1 MSLLMTPL
9 EFVQATQHLFKL
21 CAVRFPIGS
30 KILPVFAFTGLG
42 LLCMEVTNSNNA
54 PTTLVDID
62 NRKGGLSNVNR
73 GSKSIYEEAFRSDHG
88 GESDALVDPYNSELM
103 SELEEKKRMKMKPET
118 RRVYDMLKGL
128 KNKTRE
134 EKLRDAFNAYDN
146 FMTPQNQNDGQK
158 L

>member
-1 MSLLMTPL
+1 M
-9 EFVQATQHLFKL
+9 
-21 CAVRFPIGS
+21 
-30 KILPVFAFTGLG
+30 
-42 LLCMEVTNSNNA
+42 
-54 PTTLVDID
+54 DID

>member
-1 MSLLMTPL
+1 
-9 EFVQATQHLFKL
+9 
-21 CAVRFPIGS
+21 
-30 KILPVFAFTGLG
+30 
-42 LLCMEVTNSNNA
+42 
-54 PTTLVDID
+54 
-62 NRKGGLSNVNR
+62 
-73 GSKSIYEEAFRSDHG
+73 
-88 GESDALVDPYNSELM
+88 
-103 SELEEKKRMKMKPET
+103 MKMKPET

>member
-1 MSLLMTPL
+1 
-9 EFVQATQHLFKL
+9 
-21 CAVRFPIGS
+21 
-30 KILPVFAFTGLG
+30 
-42 LLCMEVTNSNNA
+42 MEVTNSNNA

-146 FMTPQNQNDGQK
+146 FMTPQNQNDGRNYEEK
-158 L
+158 KSLLFVKRKN

>member
-1 MSLLMTPL
+1 MTPL

-42 LLCMEVTNSNNA
+42 LLCMEVTNSNNTPA
-54 PTTLVDID
+54 TFVGIND
-62 NRKGGLSNVNR
+62 RKGGPPNVNT
-73 GSKSIYEEAFRSDHG
+73 GSKSIYEEAFRPDYGS
-88 GESDALVDPYNSELM
+88 ESEALVDPYNTKLI
-103 SELEEKKRMKMKPET
+103 SELEENRRMKMKPES

-146 FMTPQNQNDGQK
+146 FMTPQNQNNGQK